1 VHNAQ
6 RKEGCHF
13 QLQQPLGKLAST
25 NGMQVSL
32 IAEQLICVLTLC
44 INAQQ
49 SCQLTTLHIAGD
61 ENSMADIP
69 LQSFGREQKMTFQNR
84 H

>member
-6 RKEGCHF
+6 RKEGRHF
-13 QLQQPLGKLAST
+13 QLQQPHGQLGST
-25 NGMQVSL
+25 NGMQGRF
-32 IAEQLICVLTLC
+32 IAEQLICVLTLR
-44 INAQQ
+44 INARQ